1 MFSGMLSFLGGTA
14 FRWILGE
21 LFGFLKARDEH
32 KAELERTRLQIEL
45 ERERAI
51 LQRQAAQQ
59 AADLG
64 VKIIEAKSEADT
76 EAAAALAHLR
86 AIEGVNKAS
95 ERTDWIG
102 GFNAIIRP
110 ELAQV
115 AILLLVAD
123 AIWPDAITLT
133 PLMLELFCAV
143 LGVFVGERI
152 RQRGA

>member
-1 MFSGMLSFLGGTA
+1 MLGGLLSFLGGTA

-21 LFGFLKARDEH
+21 VFGFLKARDEH
-32 KAELERTRLQIEL
+32 RAEMERTRLQIEL
-45 ERERAI
+45 ERERAA
-51 LQRQAAQQ
+51 LQRAATQQ
-59 AADLG
+59 AAELG
-64 VKIIEAKSEADT
+64 VKVIEAQSEAAA

-86 AIEGVNKAS
+86 AIEGVNQAS
-95 ERTDWIG
+95 ERKDWIG
-102 GFNAIIRP
+102 GFNALIRP
-110 ELAQV
+110 QLAQV

-123 AIWPDAITLT
+123 DFFPEYVLLT

>member
-1 MFSGMLSFLGGTA
+1 MFSGLLSFLGGTA

-21 LFGFLKARDEH
+21 FFGFLKARDEH

-45 ERERAI
+45 ERERAS
-51 LQRQAAQQ
+51 LQRAAAQQ

-64 VKIIEAKSEADT
+64 VKVIEAQSEAAA

-86 AIEGVNKAS
+86 AIEGVNEAS
-95 ERTDWIG
+95 KRPDWIG
-102 GFNAIIRP
+102 AFNAFIRP

-123 AIWPDAITLT
+123 AIWPDAVTLT